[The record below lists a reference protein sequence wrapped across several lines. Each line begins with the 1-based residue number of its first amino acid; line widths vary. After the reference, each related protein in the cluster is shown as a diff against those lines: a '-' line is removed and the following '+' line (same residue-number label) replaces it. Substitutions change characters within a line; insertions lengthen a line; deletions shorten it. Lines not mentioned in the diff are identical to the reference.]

1 MLFNIFTK
9 EGLIQFL
16 YMLPA
21 LLISLS
27 IHEYAHAYTAY
38 KFGDKS
44 QKYLG
49 RLTLDPFAHI
59 DWFGFIS
66 IALIGIGWG
75 KPVIVDDS
83 NFKNKSKDNMLV
95 SFAGPF
101 SNFLLAILITIV
113 IKILLICHVIAISN
127 GSFYSVNNTVNM
139 LVTMLFY
146 TVVFN
151 VSFSVFN
158 MLPFPPFD
166 GEKVLEY
173 FLPNVGKKFLKEM
186 DSYSLIIVL
195 VLCLTPLANYII
207 TPVINFIYSILLWII
222 MI

>member
-27 IHEYAHAYTAY
+27 VHEFAHAYVAY
-38 KFGDKS
+38 KLGDKS
-44 QKYLG
+44 QKYYG
-49 RLTLDPFAHI
+49 RLTLDPFVHI

-66 IALIGIGWG
+66 IMLIGIGWG

-83 NFKNKSKDNMLV
+83 NFKNKSKGSMLV
-95 SFAGPF
+95 SFAGPL
-101 SNFLLAILITIV
+101 SNLILAFVITII
-113 IKILLICHVIAISN
+113 IKILLIANVFKISDGMIYAAN
-127 GSFYSVNNTVNM
+127 SGLNILS
-139 LVTMLFY
+139 LMLFY
-146 TVVFN
+146 TVIFN
-151 VSFSVFN
+151 VSFAVFN

-173 FLPNVGKKFLKEM
+173 FLPSKGKAFLRTM
-186 DSYSLIIVL
+186 DSYSLLIVL
-195 VLCLTPLANYII
+195 VLFITPLGSYLIS
-207 TPVINFIYSILLWII
+207 PVINFIYSILLWILSI
-222 MI
+222 

>member
-1 MLFNIFTK
+1 MLFNIFTRD
-9 EGLIQFL
+9 GLIQFL

-38 KFGDKS
+38 KLGDKS

-83 NFKNKSKDNMLV
+83 KFKNKSRDNMLV

-101 SNFLLAILITIV
+101 SNLLLAILITII
-113 IKILLICHVIAISN
+113 IKILMICHVISFSSGAI
-127 GSFYSVNNTVNM
+127 FSVNSSLNI
-139 LVTMLFY
+139 LVTMLVY

-173 FLPNVGKKFLKEM
+173 FLPNIGKKFLQKM

-195 VLCLTPLANYII
+195 ILCLTPLANYII
-207 TPVINFIYSILLWII
+207 APVINFIYSILLWII
-222 MI
+222 SI